1 MSVHA
6 TVVTLIADPAKEKL
20 SRGLLSEV
28 KKRIEAA
35 STGVGEEWLADGQAI
50 DFLFDLKDM
59 KALKV
64 GLKSFL
70 ADKHF
75 DWAILPRYGRKKKL
89 LISDMDSTM
98 IGQECIDEL
107 ADAIGIKAE
116 VAAITER
123 AMNGELDFKEA
134 LTHRVALLAGMGAN
148 ELERVYSERITPT
161 PGAKT
166 LVATMRKQG
175 AFTLL
180 VSGGFTYFT
189 KRVADSL
196 GFHGEV
202 ANTLEIVDNT
212 LTGIVTPPI
221 LDKEAKLNALNA
233 ACAQMKLEPSQ
244 AMAVGDGANDLPML
258 KAAGISVG
266 YRAKELVRK
275 EVTAAINHTD
285 LTSALYFQ
293 GYKKA
298 EFVS

>member
-1 MSVHA
+1 MTNP
-6 TVVTLIADPAKEKL
+6 TVVTLITDPAKEKL
-20 SRGLLSEV
+20 SRGLLSDV
-28 KKRIEAA
+28 RKRIEAA
-35 STGVGEEWLADGQAI
+35 SAGVGEDWLADGEAI

-64 GLKSFL
+64 GLKSLL
-70 ADKHF
+70 ADRPF
-75 DWAILPRYGRKKKL
+75 DWAVLPRYGRKKRL

-134 LTHRVALLAGMGAN
+134 LTHRVALLAGMDAG
-148 ELERVYSERITPT
+148 ELERVYKERITPT

-166 LVATMRKQG
+166 LVQTMRKHG

-180 VSGGFTYFT
+180 VSGGFSYFT
-189 KRVADSL
+189 KLVADAI

-202 ANTLEIVDNT
+202 ANMLEIADNK
-212 LTGIVTPPI
+212 LTGVVTPPI
-221 LDKEAKLNALNA
+221 LDKEAKLNALNV
-233 ACAQMKLEPSQ
+233 ACAQMKLELSQ
-244 AMAVGDGANDLPML
+244 TMAVGDGANDLPML

-285 LTSALYFQ
+285 LTSVLYFQ

-298 EFVS
+298 EFVG

>member
-1 MSVHA
+1 
-6 TVVTLIADPAKEKL
+6 
-20 SRGLLSEV
+20 
-28 KKRIEAA
+28 
-35 STGVGEEWLADGQAI
+35 
-50 DFLFDLKDM
+50 M

-64 GLKSFL
+64 GLKSLL
-70 ADKHF
+70 ADRPF
-75 DWAILPRYGRKKKL
+75 DWAILPRYGRKKRL

-107 ADAIGIKAE
+107 ADAIGIGE
-116 VAAITER
+116 QVAAITER

-134 LTHRVALLAGMGAN
+134 LAHRVALLAGMDAG
-148 ELERVYSERITPT
+148 ELERVYKERITPT

-166 LVATMRKQG
+166 LVATMRKHG

-180 VSGGFTYFT
+180 VSGGFSYFT
-189 KRVADSL
+189 KRVADAI
-196 GFHGEV
+196 GFHGDM
-202 ANTLEIVDNT
+202 ANTLEIVDNK
-212 LTGIVTPPI
+212 LTGEVTPPI
-221 LDKEAKLNALNA
+221 LDKEAKLNTLNA

-244 AMAVGDGANDLPML
+244 TMAVGDGANDLPML
-258 KAAGISVG
+258 KAAGLSVG

-298 EFVS
+298 EFVG

>member
-6 TVVTLIADPAKEKL
+6 MVVTLIADPAKEKL
-20 SRGLLSEV
+20 SRGLVSDV
-28 KKRIEAA
+28 RKRIEAA
-35 STGVGEEWLADGQAI
+35 SAGVGEDWLADGEAI
-50 DFLFDLKDM
+50 DFFFDLKDM

-64 GLKSFL
+64 GLKSLL
-70 ADKHF
+70 ADRPF
-75 DWAILPRYGRKKKL
+75 DWAILPRYGRKKRL

-107 ADAIGIKAE
+107 ADAIGIGE
-116 VAAITER
+116 QVAAITER

-134 LTHRVALLAGMGAN
+134 LAHRVALLAGMDAG
-148 ELERVYSERITPT
+148 ELERVYKERITPT

-166 LVATMRKQG
+166 LVATMRKHG

-180 VSGGFTYFT
+180 VSGGFSYFT
-189 KRVADSL
+189 KRVADAI
-196 GFHGEV
+196 GFHGDM
-202 ANTLEIVDNT
+202 ANTLEIVDNK
-212 LTGIVTPPI
+212 LTGEVTPPI
-221 LDKEAKLNALNA
+221 LDKEAKLNTLNA

-244 AMAVGDGANDLPML
+244 TMAVGDGANDLPML
-258 KAAGISVG
+258 KAAGLSVG

-298 EFVS
+298 EFVG

>member
-1 MSVHA
+1 M
-6 TVVTLIADPAKEKL
+6 VVTLIADPAKEKL
-20 SRGLLSEV
+20 SRGLVSDV
-28 KKRIEAA
+28 RKRIEAA
-35 STGVGEEWLADGQAI
+35 SAGVGEDWLADGEAI
-50 DFLFDLKDM
+50 DFFFDLKDM

-64 GLKSFL
+64 GLKSLL
-70 ADKHF
+70 ADRPF
-75 DWAILPRYGRKKKL
+75 DWAILPRYGRKKRL

-107 ADAIGIKAE
+107 ADAIGIGE
-116 VAAITER
+116 QVAAITER

-134 LTHRVALLAGMGAN
+134 LAHRVALLAGMDAG
-148 ELERVYSERITPT
+148 ELERVYKERITPT

-166 LVATMRKQG
+166 LVATMRKHG

-180 VSGGFTYFT
+180 VSGGFSYFT
-189 KRVADSL
+189 KRVADAI
-196 GFHGEV
+196 GFHGDM
-202 ANTLEIVDNT
+202 ANTLEIVDNK
-212 LTGIVTPPI
+212 LTGEVTPPI
-221 LDKEAKLNALNA
+221 LDKEAKLNTLNA

-244 AMAVGDGANDLPML
+244 TMAVGDGANDLPML
-258 KAAGISVG
+258 KAAGLSVG

-298 EFVS
+298 EFVG